1 MARVGVVA
9 LVATGA
15 LFGVTAPALAAPVTP
30 PTVSDISLDP
40 PSEINA
46 GQQASLHFSVKNNDP
61 AQATIS
67 IQVQTDN
74 DALKC
79 VNTDCDRGNA
89 SFNAGQTRN
98 FNATLR
104 ANADIGDDFQA
115 NITITV
121 EGAAPITRQ
130 LVVHKPDAPP
140 PPPSVSSVSGRVENV
155 LDATPVANAKVYM
168 QDSAGTNFGPVGTDK
183 NGNFKFTSKPDAPIA
198 PGVLALTAKKD
209 GWEPLDATAT
219 GSAGQP
225 VTGAKIKMRS
235 LASASA
241 SAPPTTA
248 AEATTDAAATGDA
261 AGPISNESDGGGFSW
276 WLIVVGG
283 LLVAIGVG
291 AIVLLLLRRRGDEDD
306 APDDDPTRMGGP
318 RGRPGAPPA
327 RGGAP
332 RGPQRHPEPTS
343 VMRRPEPV
351 GARGADPTM
360 ITRSPLADRPRQ
372 PAGPPM
378 DNPTMV
384 HGRMPDS
391 TDPYATGPRTM
402 PGGQPPAGGYGGPG
416 APGGYAAPPPPAG
429 GGYDGGYGGGYGA
442 GPGGAP
448 TAYPGP
454 ASPANY
460 PPPTSPAGYPPPSAA
475 GGYTPPT
482 SPAGYPTGEYNP
494 GYGQQAQ
501 GGYQAPGYGD
511 PYGAQSQPPARSGGY
526 GADSYGQ
533 SGNPAGGYG
542 GQQGGGGYGDQPT
555 GGYDAYGS
563 QGNRGYEQQ
572 PPQQGYDEYDQRQS
586 RHGQRPPQQ
595 GERRL
600 DWLDD

>member
-9 LVATGA
+9 VLATGG
-15 LFGVTAPALAAPVTP
+15 LIGVAAPALAAPVTP

-67 IQVQTDN
+67 ILVQTDN

-89 SFNAGQTRN
+89 SFNAGQVRN

-140 PPPSVSSVSGRVENV
+140 PPPSVPSVSGRVENV
-155 LDATPVANAKVYM
+155 LDASPVPNAKVYM
-168 QDSAGTNFGPVGTDK
+168 QDSSGTNFGPIGTDNK
-183 NGNFKFTSKPDAPIA
+183 GNFKFTSKPDKPIA
-198 PGVLALTAKKD
+198 PGVMAFSADKD
-209 GWEPLDATAT
+209 GWEVLAADAT
-219 GSAGQP
+219 GVAGQP
-225 VTGAKIKMRS
+225 LVGVKVKMKS
-235 LASASA
+235 LVSASA

-248 AEATTDAAATGDA
+248 AEATTDAAASGDA
-261 AGPISNESDGGGFSW
+261 GAPLAGDSEEGGFSW
-276 WLIVVGG
+276 WLIIVGG
-283 LLVAIGVG
+283 LLVAVGVG

-306 APDDDPTRMGGP
+306 APDDDPTKMGGP

-332 RGPQRHPEPTS
+332 RGPQRRPEPTT

-384 HGRMPDS
+384 HGRIPNDS
-391 TDPYATGPRTM
+391 TDPYAAGPRPV
-402 PGGQPPAGGYGGPG
+402 PGSPPPGGGYGGPG
-416 APGGYAAPPPPAG
+416 GYAPPPPPAG

-448 TAYPGP
+448 AAYPAP
-454 ASPANY
+454 ASPAGY

-501 GGYQAPGYGD
+501 GGYQTPSYGD
-511 PYGAQSQPPARSGGY
+511 PYGAPPQPPARSGGY
-526 GADSYGQ
+526 GADGYGQ
-533 SGNPAGGYG
+533 SGPPAGGYG
-542 GQQGGGGYGDQPT
+542 GQHGGGGYGDQPT

-563 QGNRGYEQQ
+563 QGGGHGHES
-572 PPQQGYDEYDQRQS
+572 QGYDEYDQRQS
-586 RHGQRPPQQ
+586 RHGQRPTPPQA